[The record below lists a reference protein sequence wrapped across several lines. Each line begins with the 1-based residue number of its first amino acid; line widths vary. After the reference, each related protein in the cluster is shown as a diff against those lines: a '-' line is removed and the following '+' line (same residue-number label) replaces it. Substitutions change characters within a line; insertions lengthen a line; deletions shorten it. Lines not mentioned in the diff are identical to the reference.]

1 VLVLIRY
8 PSESEVI
15 VWLLI
20 GRLRSNMFD
29 NCSRGLVVSIKFWKV
44 ASWLFGV
51 VTILLLA
58 LNIIYFAEYNMGN
71 IALSVVELQ
80 DLRSLVGYVQRI
92 GLGIFTAIITGICL
106 YQYNTVVKISEM
118 KRSSL
123 EFSPADEAM
132 IRVLLKD
139 GDE

>member
-1 VLVLIRY
+1 MLGLIRY
-8 PSESEVI
+8 PSEYAVI
-15 VWLLI
+15 AWLLI
-20 GRLRSNMFD
+20 GRLRSILFD
-29 NCSRGLVVSIKFWKV
+29 NCARGFAVSIKFWKV

-58 LNIIYFAEYNMGN
+58 LNTIYFAAYNMGN
-71 IALSVVELQ
+71 MALSVVELQ

-123 EFSPADEAM
+123 EFSPEDEAM